1 MRWIVL
7 PTREVL
13 MIGDAVDVFT
23 HRDRRGRL
31 RTYIANPNHRDCPE
45 RKPEAVR
52 VVHLKP
58 GLKPKVR
65 AA

>member
-13 MIGDAVDVFT
+13 TIGDAVDLFT
-23 HRDRRGRL
+23 HRDRYGRL
-31 RTYIANPNHRDCPE
+31 RTYIANPCHRDCPE

-58 GLKPKVR
+58 GKARRV